1 MGSQLQQRLNCSEN
15 WDAMGCFSRFASQ
28 IGQFPGGNR
37 VFILPDKN
45 VSLQQCF
52 DPAVLRVQALL
63 LMVRNSRSFPV
74 AGREE
79 PGYF

>member
-1 MGSQLQQRLNCSEN
+1 MGSQLQRRLNCSEN

-74 AGREE
+74 AVGEE